1 MYFHRMISHLQRSL
15 LNFTSHIQ
23 SHYVRVTLLSSTF
36 CSYYST
42 SSLVHIPFLTILVS
56 LQFISTLTKPTKIE
70 SSTDVNNRHKID
82 ETHGIFL
89 ICVLNGCR
97 HKSYPLTHG
106 TQRHYI
112 FNGSSFFGRSLVFN
126 YPRNQK
132 KKSHTHTNTHDVSGR
147 STKTTN
153 MSTKQ
158 MTARKKN
165 HLKKFAEHSRT
176 HAR

>member
-1 MYFHRMISHLQRSL
+1 MYCDLHRELLNQNKTITQNARTHARILANSNRIEQQIRCMYFHRMISHLQRSL

-89 ICVLNGCR
+89 ICMLKGCR

-126 YPRNQK
+126 YSRN
-132 KKSHTHTNTHDVSGR
+132 
-147 STKTTN
+147 
-153 MSTKQ
+153 
-158 MTARKKN
+158 
-165 HLKKFAEHSRT
+165 
-176 HAR
+176 